1 MIEIER
7 GIEIEIEKNIDIE
20 IAHVLEVIADDD

>member
-1 MIEIER
+1 MIEIEI